1 MSGLTRKNQAGV
13 SGLVGPVVHYTQF
26 TTSTDGAGAW
36 VKPDGVKV
44 VWVEVVGAGGG
55 GGGSNASGGESS
67 GGGGGGAYAWACF
80 SAAALP
86 ATLDVVVG
94 AGGTGAESNAQNNGA
109 AGGSSNINLFQQ
121 KSLYLNANLLYIVG
135 VTNTTSYLSIL
146 TF

>member
-1 MSGLTRKNQAGV
+1 MVLLMSGLTRKNQAGV
-13 SGLVGPVVHYTQF
+13 SGLVGPLVHYTQF

-109 AGGSSNINLFQQ
+109 AGGSSNINMPSGATEATKIILQAFGGGG
-121 KSLYLNANLLYIVG
+121 G
-135 VTNTTSYLSIL
+135 VDHGP
-146 TF
+146 